1 MKKHIIV
8 ATTIALAVSCTTNP
22 SEKAK
27 KDKNAVKTENTIN
40 SVNNP
45 LLVKSTLAY
54 GAPDFTKIKNEHFMP
69 AILEGMKLQNQAIQR
84 IIAYQK
90 APTFK
95 NTVLALEQSS
105 ETLDNVTAVFY
116 GLTGAHT
123 NDTLKSIQK
132 ELAPKFSK
140 HSDDILLNTPLFAKI
155 KTVYNA
161 LDTANLDAESTHLVK
176 EYYKNFVKAGA
187 NLSEDKKAV
196 LKDINSEIATLS
208 NDFGK
213 KLLDASKKG
222 GVIITDVKK
231 LKGFSAD
238 KIKSLEKQADNTK
251 TYEIQLVNTTQQS
264 SLQSLE
270 NREVRKELYEKSIHR
285 ADSGTYDTSELVQK
299 MVSLRAKKAQ
309 ILGFENYASWSLQGT
324 MAKTPAKVFEMFE
337 GLIPGSLEKASAEKK
352 EIQAEMNKQVKGATL
367 AAYDWNHYAEKVRT
381 SKYNLNEDEIKPY
394 FEMTTVLEKG
404 VFYAATKLYGIT
416 FKKRTDLPVYHKD
429 VVVYEVFEEDGS
441 KLGLFYGDF
450 YARDSKR
457 GGAWMSSFVKQSKLR
472 NQKPVIYNVCNSSK
486 PAAGEPALISFDEV
500 ETMFHEFGHA
510 LHGLFGN
517 QQYASISGTSTSRDF
532 VEFPSQFNEN
542 WSTHPAILNNY
553 AVHYKTGKVIP
564 AELLKK
570 IKDAG
575 TFNQG
580 YSMIENL
587 ASSSLD
593 MKWHTVSANTKIE
606 DVAKFEEAALTQM
619 KLKLAEIPPRYRS
632 TYFAHIFSGGY
643 GAGYYSYL
651 WTEMLS
657 HDAYAWFKDNGLLT
671 RENGQ
676 KFREQVLSKGNTM
689 DYAKMYQNFA
699 GRNPE
704 ATPMLKARG
713 LK

>member
-1 MKKHIIV
+1 MKKYI
-8 ATTIALAVSCTTNP
+8 TIAAVVVLVISCNTN
-22 SEKAK
+22 EVK
-27 KDKNAVKTENTIN
+27 KDSNMDISK
-40 SVNNP
+40 NP
-45 LLVKSTLAY
+45 LLIKSTLEY
-54 GAPDFTKIKNEHFMP
+54 GTPDFSKIKSAHFLP
-69 AILEGMKLQNQAIQR
+69 AILEGMKLQNEAIKE
-84 IIAYQK
+84 ITENPE
-90 APTFK
+90 APNFN
-95 NTVLALEQSS
+95 NTILALEESS
-105 ETLDNVTAVFY
+105 KVLDDVNSVFS
-116 GLTGAHT
+116 GLAGAHT
-123 NDTLKSIQK
+123 NDTIKANQK

-140 HSDDILLNTPLFAKI
+140 HSDNILLNTQLFAKI
-155 KTVYNA
+155 KTVYNN
-161 LDTANLDAESTHLVK
+161 LSEANLDAESNHLVK
-176 EYYKNFVKAGA
+176 EYFKNFSKAGA
-187 NLSEDKKAV
+187 NLSEEKKEK
-196 LKDINSEIATLS
+196 LKEINSEIASLS

-222 GVIITDVKK
+222 GIVVADKAQ
-231 LKGFSAD
+231 LKGFSEE
-238 KIKSLEKQADNTK
+238 KIKSLEKDGK
-251 TYEIQLVNTTQQS
+251 YEIQLINTTQQP

-270 NREVRKELYEKSIHR
+270 NREVRAELFNNSVHR
-285 ADSGTYDTSELVQK
+285 SDAGDYDTSNLVLK
-299 MVSLRAKKAQ
+299 MALLRAEKAQ
-309 ILGFENYASWSLQGT
+309 ILGFDNYASWSLQGT
-324 MAKTPAKVFEMFE
+324 MAATPDKVFNMFTN
-337 GLIPGSLEKASAEKK
+337 LIPGSLEKASSEIK
-352 EIQAEMNKQVKGATL
+352 EIQAEIKKEGKDFKL
-367 AAYDWNHYAEKVRT
+367 AAYDWNHYAEKVRK
-381 SKYNLNEDEIKPY
+381 SKYNLNEEEVKPY
-394 FEMTTVLEKG
+394 FEMTNVLEKG

-416 FKKRTDLPVYHKD
+416 FKKRTDIPTYHPD
-429 VVVYEVFEEDGS
+429 VVVYELFEEDGS
-441 KLGLFYGDF
+441 KLGLYFGDF

-472 NQKPVIYNVCNSSK
+472 NQKPVIYNVCNSPK

-510 LHGLFGN
+510 LHGFFGN
-517 QQYASISGTSTSRDF
+517 QKYASISGTSTARDF

-542 WSTHPAILNNY
+542 WSTHPEILNNY
-553 AVHYKTGKVIP
+553 AIHYKTGEVIP

-587 ASSSLD
+587 CSSSLD
-593 MKWHTVSANTKIE
+593 MKWHTISANEKIE
-606 DVAKFEEAALTQM
+606 DVAKFEATALAKM
-619 KLKLAEIPPRYRS
+619 NLNVDEIPPRYRS

-643 GAGYYSYL
+643 AAGYYSYL

-657 HDAYAWFKDNGLLT
+657 HDAYDWFKDNGLLT

-689 DYAKMYQNFA
+689 DYAEMYKTFA

>member
-1 MKKHIIV
+1 MKKYI
-8 ATTIALAVSCTTNP
+8 TIAAAVVLVISCNTN
-22 SEKAK
+22 EVK
-27 KDKNAVKTENTIN
+27 KDSNMDISK
-40 SVNNP
+40 NP
-45 LLVKSTLAY
+45 LLIKSTLEY
-54 GAPDFTKIKNEHFMP
+54 GTPDFSKIKSAHFLP
-69 AILEGMKLQNQAIQR
+69 AILEGMKLQNEAIKE
-84 IIAYQK
+84 ITENPE
-90 APTFK
+90 APNFN
-95 NTVLALEQSS
+95 NTILALEESS
-105 ETLDNVTAVFY
+105 KVLDDVNSVFS
-116 GLTGAHT
+116 GLAGAHT
-123 NDTLKSIQK
+123 NDTIKANQK

-140 HSDDILLNTPLFAKI
+140 HSDNILLNTQLFAKI
-155 KTVYNA
+155 KTVYNN
-161 LDTANLDAESTHLVK
+161 LSEANLDAESNHLVK
-176 EYYKNFVKAGA
+176 EYFKNFSKAGA
-187 NLSEDKKAV
+187 NLSEEKKEK
-196 LKDINSEIATLS
+196 LKEINSEIASLS

-222 GVIITDVKK
+222 GIVVADKAQ
-231 LKGFSAD
+231 LKGFSEE
-238 KIKSLEKQADNTK
+238 KIKSLEKDGK
-251 TYEIQLVNTTQQS
+251 YEIQLINTTQQP

-270 NREVRKELYEKSIHR
+270 NREVRAELFNKSVHR
-285 ADSGTYDTSELVQK
+285 SDAGDYDTSNLVLK
-299 MVSLRAKKAQ
+299 MALLRAEKAQ
-309 ILGFENYASWSLQGT
+309 ILGFDNYASWSLQGT
-324 MAKTPAKVFEMFE
+324 MAATPDKVFNMFTN
-337 GLIPGSLEKASAEKK
+337 LIPGSLEKASSEIK
-352 EIQAEMNKQVKGATL
+352 EIQAEIKKEGKDFKL
-367 AAYDWNHYAEKVRT
+367 AAYDWNHYAEKVRK
-381 SKYNLNEDEIKPY
+381 SKYNLNEEEVKPY
-394 FEMTTVLEKG
+394 FEMTNVLEKG

-416 FKKRTDLPVYHKD
+416 FKKRTDIPTYHPD
-429 VVVYEVFEEDGS
+429 VVVYELFEEDGS
-441 KLGLFYGDF
+441 KLGLYFGDF

-472 NQKPVIYNVCNSSK
+472 NQKPVIYNVCNSPK

-510 LHGLFGN
+510 LHGFFGN
-517 QQYASISGTSTSRDF
+517 QKYASISGTSTARDF

-542 WSTHPAILNNY
+542 WSTHPEILNNY
-553 AVHYKTGKVIP
+553 AIHYKTGEVIP

-587 ASSSLD
+587 CSSSLD
-593 MKWHTVSANTKIE
+593 MKWHTISANEKIE
-606 DVAKFEEAALTQM
+606 DVAKFEATALAKM
-619 KLKLAEIPPRYRS
+619 NLNVDEIPPRYRS

-643 GAGYYSYL
+643 AAGYYSYL

-657 HDAYAWFKDNGLLT
+657 HDAYDWFKDNGLLT

-689 DYAKMYQNFA
+689 DYAEMYKTFA

>member
-8 ATTIALAVSCTTNP
+8 VTTLALAISCTTNDT
-22 SEKAK
+22 K
-27 KDKNAVKTENTIN
+27 KTKKEIKIENTMLMA
-40 SVNNP
+40 NNP
-45 LLVKSTLAY
+45 LMVKSTLDY
-54 GAPDFTKIKNEHFMP
+54 GTPDFSKIKNEHFMP
-69 AILEGMKLQNQAIQR
+69 AILEGMKLQNEAIKA
-84 IIAYQK
+84 IINTK
-90 APTFK
+90 ETPTFK
-95 NTVLALEQSS
+95 NTILLLEESS
-105 ETLDNVTAVFY
+105 KTLDNVTAVFY
-116 GLTGAHT
+116 ALTEANT
-123 NDTLKSIQK
+123 NDTIKSIQK

-140 HSDDILLNTPLFAKI
+140 HNDEILLNTQLFAKI
-155 KTVYNA
+155 KKVYEG
-161 LDTANLDAESTHLVK
+161 LETANLDAESNHLVK

-187 NLSEDKKAV
+187 NLSEDKKVA

-208 NDFGK
+208 NDFSK

-222 GVIITDVKK
+222 GVVVTDATK
-231 LKGFSAD
+231 LKGFSED
-238 KIKSLEKQADNTK
+238 KIKSLEKDG
-251 TYEIQLVNTTQQS
+251 TYEIQLINTTQQP

-270 NREVRKELYEKSIHR
+270 NREIRKELYEKSIHR
-285 ADSGTYDTSELVQK
+285 SDAGVYDTSELVQK

-309 ILGFENYASWSLQGT
+309 ILGFDNYASWSLQGT
-324 MAKTPAKVFEMFE
+324 MAGTPAKVFEMFE
-337 GLIPGSLEKASAEKK
+337 GLIPGSLEKVASETK
-352 EIQAEMNKQVKGATL
+352 EIQAEMNKEVKDATL
-367 AAYDWNHYAEKVRT
+367 KAYDWNHYAEKVRK

-394 FEMTTVLEKG
+394 FELTNVLEKG

-416 FKKRTDLPVYHKD
+416 FKKRTDLPVYHED

-450 YARDSKR
+450 FARDSKR
-457 GGAWMSSFVKQSKLR
+457 GGAWMSAFVKQSKLR
-472 NQKPVIYNVCNSSK
+472 NQKPVIYNVCNSPK
-486 PAAGEPALISFDEV
+486 PAEGEPALISFDEV

-517 QQYASISGTSTSRDF
+517 QKYASISGTSTSRDF

-593 MKWHTVSANTKIE
+593 MKWHTVSSDDKIQ
-606 DVAKFEEAALTQM
+606 DVAKFEEEALKQM
-619 KLKLAEIPPRYRS
+619 KLKIAEVPPRYRS

-643 GAGYYSYL
+643 AAGYYSYL

-689 DYAKMYQNFA
+689 DYAKMYQDFA
-699 GRNPE
+699 GKNPE